1 MLYDSAAAYTFQGEW
16 KMRITPASELKTRIA
31 KLQNEMVIHS
41 LKAVLMVQ
49 NADLFYFTGA
59 IQQGALYVPAEGE
72 ALYLVRKDYARARME
87 SGLKEIIPF
96 KSPRD
101 IPGVLA
107 DFGYAMP
114 ETVGMELDVV
124 PVAVMQRFQAGL
136 GGCAIIDATPL
147 IRNVRAVKSAYEI
160 NIMKDAALILD
171 KVCKRVPDVL
181 CEGLTD
187 LELAAELEFVA
198 RKAGHQG
205 LVRMRGFNNEIFFGH
220 TFSGT
225 DSAVPTYSDTPLGG
239 VGLNPSFPQ
248 GASYKKIRRNEPI
261 TVDFVGVFDGYIV
274 DQTRMFSIGELPEK
288 LLKAYVDMVVIQEHA
303 KQAAKPGVAW
313 GDLYDECLKMA
324 NDMGYGDNFMG
335 SKGAQVSFVGHGVG
349 VELDEYP
356 FIARGLND
364 QNLKENMTFAFEPKA
379 VFPGLGAVG
388 IENTFRV
395 GENGLK
401 HLTFSNQELIV
412 L

>member
-1 MLYDSAAAYTFQGEW
+1 
-16 KMRITPASELKTRIA
+16 MRITPASELKNRIA

-41 LKAVLMVQ
+41 LEAVLMVQ

-72 ALYLVRKDYARARME
+72 ALYLVRKDYGRARME
-87 SGLKEIIPF
+87 SGLKEVLPF

-107 DFGYAMP
+107 DFGYSIP

-124 PVAVMQRFQAGL
+124 PIAVMQRFQAGL
-136 GGCAIIDATPL
+136 GGSAVKDATPL
-147 IRNVRAVKSAYEI
+147 IRNVRAVKSTYEI

-171 KVCKRVPDVL
+171 KVCKRVPEVL
-181 CEGLTD
+181 HEGMTD

-205 LVRMRGFNNEIFFGH
+205 LVRMRGFNNEIFYGH
-220 TFSGT
+220 AFSGA

-239 VGLNPSFPQ
+239 VGLSPSFPQ
-248 GASYKKIRRNEPI
+248 GASYKKICRNEPI
-261 TVDFVGVFDGYIV
+261 TVDFVSVFDGYVV
-274 DQTRMFSIGELPEK
+274 DQTRMFSIGELPVE
-288 LLKAYVDMVVIQEHA
+288 LMKAYVDMVAIQEHA
-303 KQAAKPGVAW
+303 KQAAKPGVTW
-313 GDLYDECLKMA
+313 GALYDECLNLA
-324 NDMGYGDNFMG
+324 DEMGYRDNFMG
-335 SKGAQVSFVGHGVG
+335 SKGAQVSFIGHGVG

-356 FIARGLND
+356 FIAKGLNE
-364 QNLKENMTFAFEPKA
+364 QKLQENMTFAFEPKV

-388 IENTFRV
+388 VENTFWV

-401 HLTFSNQELIV
+401 HLTFSNQELII